1 MRNMSE
7 ATNHS
12 NNNEEFAQRL
22 HRSLEASRKK
32 RSRHGTVYNI
42 TLLAVGI
49 ALIAAMV
56 YILVTA

>member
-22 HRSLEASRKK
+22 HRSLEASRRK
-32 RSRHGTVYNI
+32 RSHHGKVYNI
-42 TLLAVGI
+42 MLIVLALVLV
-49 ALIAAMV
+49 AVMV

>member
-1 MRNMSE
+1 MSE
-7 ATNHS
+7 SS
-12 NNNEEFAQRL
+12 NQYNNQEFAQRL
-22 HRSLEASRKK
+22 HRSLEANRKK